1 MVEIAKKMSKK
12 GLKKKAKR
20 GKIKYGKSRG
30 KKVPVEAVTT
40 PADDHEDGYMSTDDI
55 EFVEEEIGSG
65 RLNFL
70 TNVKR

>member
-1 MVEIAKKMSKK
+1 MSKK
-12 GLKKKAKR
+12 GVKRKAKR
-20 GKIKYGKSRG
+20 GKIKCSKSRG

-40 PADDHEDGYMSTDDI
+40 SADDHEEGYMSTDDI

-70 TNVKR
+70 TNVKW